1 MAGKCVPEE
10 IQGVTSFEIKDV
22 ATLNMKLW
30 QKVQGGLMALT
41 VVTALY
47 LLSSLGVVND
57 PSSVVFVT
65 GSVGLVSLGAAVLT
79 GMLNYYSTALA
90 FYEEKEEEK
99 GGLGEGEGRGDLNAK
114 TKRSTRLLSTGELRN
129 GMEIGA
135 LL

>member
-1 MAGKCVPEE
+1 
-10 IQGVTSFEIKDV
+10 
-22 ATLNMKLW
+22 
-30 QKVQGGLMALT
+30 MALT

-65 GSVGLVSLGAAVLT
+65 GSVGLLSLGAAVLT
-79 GMLNYYSTALA
+79 GMLNYYNTALA
-90 FYEEKEEEK
+90 FHEEKEEEK
-99 GGLGEGEGRGDLNAK
+99 GGLGEGDGMGTDLNAK

>member
-1 MAGKCVPEE
+1 MV
-10 IQGVTSFEIKDV
+10 
-22 ATLNMKLW
+22 
-30 QKVQGGLMALT
+30 LT

-65 GSVGLVSLGAAVLT
+65 GSVGLLSLGAAVLT
-79 GMLNYYSTALA
+79 GMLNYYNTALT
-90 FYEEKEEEK
+90 FHEEKEEEK
-99 GGLGEGEGRGDLNAK
+99 GGLGEGEWRGNLNAK